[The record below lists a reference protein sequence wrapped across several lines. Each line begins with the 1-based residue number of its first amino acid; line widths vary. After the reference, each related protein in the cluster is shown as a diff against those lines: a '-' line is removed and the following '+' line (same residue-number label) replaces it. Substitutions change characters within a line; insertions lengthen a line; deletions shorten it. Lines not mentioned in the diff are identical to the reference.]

1 MTTGIYTTKWFLQCF
16 IDRVRM
22 LWGFFAA
29 LLFACMVNLPVFFC
43 KYHTLKK
50 MLIIYKVGC
59 YAHSHKA
66 KKLIREKLKIT
77 ACHWWQ
83 ANSCCLI
90 TSNCREMAQH
100 QQYKLQSRERSFS
113 CPLALLQ
120 RQLTSLWLW
129 KQYRKKKSW
138 GHKPQQIAVQQ
149 LQAKEH
155 IGTEDMLKCEK
166 ITLICPE
173 LIE

>member
-1 MTTGIYTTKWFLQCF
+1 M
-16 IDRVRM
+16 
-22 LWGFFAA
+22 
-29 LLFACMVNLPVFFC
+29 
-43 KYHTLKK
+43 HT
-50 MLIIYKVGC
+50 
-59 YAHSHKA
+59 HKRQ

-83 ANSCCLI
+83 ANFCCLI
-90 TSNCREMAQH
+90 TSSCWEMAQH
-100 QQYKLQSRERSFS
+100 QQYKLQSWERSFS

-129 KQYRKKKSW
+129 KQHRKKKSW

-149 LQAKEH
+149 LQAEEQ
-155 IGTEDMLKCEK
+155 IGTGNMWKHEK

-173 LIE
+173 LICQSWAKTTLFLGSALCFLDLNAVSRLANI